1 MKKFSIFAATESVL
15 KPFLSIEEFTTTFDV
30 FYIESADDLLK
41 KIQTQI
47 PSIIVIDEDFLFK
60 NQNLIKEIQEK
71 TFFLNSIDDK
81 VSLKLPVI
89 GIMKTINL
97 EAQKKFHE
105 LGVLEC
111 FPASTPPEN
120 LFEIISHV
128 TNHFE
133 EEKQRISSL
142 HELQKNTIKQLVR
155 LDKKTGVYNKQT
167 FLNKTQ
173 EMLAKNPDKQYYL
186 VLVNLDRFKVFN
198 DLFGFSAGDKILE
211 KIGNHLNSTISEFST
226 YGHIYADHFV
236 VCTPAVSNE
245 ILFMILG
252 KVDNYVKSLHPK
264 FDFIC
269 RYGIYVIT
277 NPKTDVSLAIDRA
290 DLALASIKQNFT
302 ERFAF
307 YNESMIENLK
317 DEQELITDM
326 VVGLQRN
333 EFTVYLQPQYDYTTE
348 SLVGAEALVRWN
360 HPTKGLISP
369 AIFVPVFERNGFIT
383 QLDLF
388 IWEKTCQLLRKWKDM
403 GLNPIP
409 LSVNISRR
417 DIYNQNLV
425 QIFNGLLKKYNLTPD
440 LLRLEITESAY
451 MENPT
456 QLIQVVE
463 ELRDNGFCLEMDDF
477 GSGYSSLNTLKEV
490 PVNVL
495 KLDMKFIASDTKD
508 LKDGKNNSKG
518 GNILSSVIRMANW
531 LHLPVIAE
539 GIESKEQAD
548 YLKSIGC
555 FYMQGYYF
563 ARPLPIEKYEELL
576 TNLSPVNFEKNQ
588 KDTELEAAKF
598 LDASENSTLFFN
610 NFIGGAAIIEWS
622 GETVEALRMNDQFF
636 EEIGTTRHDFSKM
649 QKDIVSGIEKYS
661 QETFFSTLY
670 ETMNSK
676 KSSFCEIQF
685 KPFYENTQPFW
696 VRIHL
701 RHIGKTVTSNIYY
714 LTVENIDFRM
724 KLLQLKTNLSEQLS
738 SIIENI
744 PCGIF
749 AILFDEKVKLSY
761 ANKNVPKI
769 LGYSQKDFEKL
780 LEKNPFESFLKTEK
794 DSLMQ
799 IIRALQPNE
808 TKNFSKEATVF
819 CNDGSTKN
827 VKLYGELCNQADGM
841 ITANI
846 LMMDFS
852 EEKN

>member
-1 MKKFSIFAATESVL
+1 MEKFSIFAATESVL
-15 KPFLSIEEFTTTFDV
+15 KPFLSTEEFNSTFDI
-30 FYIESADDLLK
+30 FYIESSAELLE
-41 KIQTQI
+41 KIQTKI
-47 PSIIVIDEDFLFK
+47 PSVIVIDEDFLFK
-60 NQNLIKEIQEK
+60 NQDLIKNIQEK
-71 TFFLNSIDDK
+71 TFLLNSIDDK
-81 VSLKLPVI
+81 ISLKIPVI
-89 GIMKTINL
+89 GIMKEINL
-97 EAQKKFHE
+97 NVQKKFYE
-105 LGVLEC
+105 LGALEC
-111 FPASTPPEN
+111 FPQSTPPEN
-120 LFEIISHV
+120 LFAIINHIINHV
-128 TNHFE
+128 SE
-133 EEKQRISSL
+133 EEQHISSL

-173 EMLAKNPDKQYYL
+173 TMLEKNPDKQYYL

-211 KIGNHLNSTISEFST
+211 KIGEHLNSTISEFST
-226 YGHIYADHFV
+226 YGHIYADQFV

-252 KVDNYVKSLHPK
+252 KVDAYVKSLHPK

-290 DLALASIKQNFT
+290 ELAVASIKQNFT

-388 IWEKTCQLLRKWKDM
+388 IWEKTCQLLRKWKGM

-409 LSVNISRR
+409 VSVNISRR

-463 ELRDNGFCLEMDDF
+463 DLHDNGFCLEMDDF

-508 LKDGKNNSKG
+508 LKDGKNNTKG

-588 KDTELEAAKF
+588 KDAELEAAKF
-598 LDASENSTLFFN
+598 LDATEHSTLFFN

-636 EEIGTTRHDFSKM
+636 EEIGTTRHDFTKI

-670 ETMNSK
+670 EAINSK
-676 KSSFCEIQF
+676 KSSFCEIQL

-738 SIIENI
+738 SIIENV

-749 AILFDEKVKLSY
+749 SISFDEKVKLSY
-761 ANKNVPKI
+761 SNKNVAKI
-769 LGYSQKDFEKL
+769 LGYSQQDFDKL

-794 DSLMQ
+794 DSIMQ
-799 IIRALQPNE
+799 IIRTVKQNE
-808 TKNFSKEATVF
+808 AKEFSKEAAVF
-819 CNDGSTKN
+819 CSDGTTKN
-827 VKLYGELCNQADGM
+827 VHFYGEICNQADGM

-852 EEKN
+852 EK

>member
-15 KPFLSIEEFTTTFDV
+15 KPFLSIEEFTSAFDV
-30 FYIESADDLLK
+30 FYIESADDFLK

-47 PSIIVIDEDFLFK
+47 PSVIVIDEDFLFK
-60 NQNLIKEIQEK
+60 NQDLIKEIHEK

-81 VSLKLPVI
+81 ISLKLPVI

-97 EAQKKFHE
+97 EAQKKFYE

-120 LFEIISHV
+120 FFEIISHV

-142 HELQKNTIKQLVR
+142 HDLQKNTIKQLVR

-252 KVDNYVKSLHPK
+252 KVDAYVKSLHPK

-290 DLALASIKQNFT
+290 ELALASIKQNFT

-409 LSVNISRR
+409 VSVNISRR

-588 KDTELEAAKF
+588 KDAELEAAKF

-622 GETVEALRMNDQFF
+622 GENIEALRMNDQFF

-661 QETFFSTLY
+661 QEAFFSTLY
-670 ETMNSK
+670 EAMNSK
-676 KSSFCEIQF
+676 KSCFCEIQL

-744 PCGIF
+744 PCGVF
-749 AILFDEKVKLSY
+749 SVLFDEKVKLSY
-761 ANKNVPKI
+761 SNKNVPKI

-827 VKLYGELCNQADGM
+827 VRLYGEICNQADGM

-852 EEKN
+852 GKKD

>member
-1 MKKFSIFAATESVL
+1 MKKFLIFAATESTL
-15 KPFLSIEEFTTTFDV
+15 KPLFSTEKFDSTFDI
-30 FYIESADDLLK
+30 FYITTPDEILK
-41 KIQTQI
+41 KMQTES
-47 PSIIVIDEDFLFK
+47 PSVIVLDEDFLLK
-60 NQNLIKEIQEK
+60 NQDIIEKIQEK
-71 TFFLNSIDDK
+71 SLLLNSIDDK
-81 VSLKLPVI
+81 ITLRIPIV
-89 GIMKTINL
+89 GIMKEINL
-97 EAQKKFHE
+97 EVQKKFYE
-105 LGVLEC
+105 LGALEC

-120 LFEIISHV
+120 LFEII
-128 TNHFE
+128 NHIAARNTE
-133 EEKQRISSL
+133 EDQHISSL
-142 HELQKNTIKQLVR
+142 HEMQKNTIKQLIR
-155 LDKKTGVYNKQT
+155 LDKKTGVYNKQA
-167 FLNKTQ
+167 FLLKTQ
-173 EMLAKNPDKQYYL
+173 EMLAKNPDKHYYL
-186 VLVNLDRFKVFN
+186 ILSNLDRFKVFN
-198 DLFGFSAGDKILE
+198 DLFGFSAGDEILE
-211 KIGNHLNSTISEFST
+211 KIGEHLNSTISDFST

-236 VCTPAVSNE
+236 VCTPVVSDE
-245 ILFMILG
+245 ILFLILG
-252 KVDNYVKSLHPK
+252 KIDSYIKELHPN

-269 RYGIYVIT
+269 RYGIYEIT
-277 NPKTDVSLAIDRA
+277 DPKTDVSLAIDRA
-290 DLALASIKQNFT
+290 ELAVASIKQNFT

-307 YNESMIENLK
+307 YNDSMIKKLK

-326 VVGLQRN
+326 IVGLQRN

-348 SLVGAEALVRWN
+348 SLVGAEALVRWI

-369 AIFVPVFERNGFIT
+369 ALFVPVFERNGFIT

-403 GLNPIP
+403 DLNPIP
-409 LSVNISRR
+409 VSVNISRR

-425 QIFNGLLKKYNLTPD
+425 QIFNGLLKKYNLTPN

-508 LKDGKNNSKG
+508 LKDGKNNTKG

-576 TNLSPVNFEKNQ
+576 TNLSPANLEKDQ
-588 KDTELEAAKF
+588 EEAELEAAKF
-598 LDASENSTLFFN
+598 LDATENSMMFFN

-622 GETVEALRMNDQFF
+622 GETVETLRMNDQFF
-636 EEIGTTRHDFSKM
+636 EEIGTTRHDFSKV
-649 QKDIVSGIEKYS
+649 QKDLVSGIEKYS

-670 ETMNSK
+670 EAITLKRST
-676 KSSFCEIQF
+676 FCEIQL

-696 VRIHL
+696 VRVHL

-724 KLLQLKTNLSEQLS
+724 KLLQLKTNYSDQLS
-738 SIIENI
+738 SIIENV

-749 AILFDEKVKLSY
+749 SISLDERIRLSY
-761 ANKNVPKI
+761 ANNNVAAI
-769 LGYSQKDFEKL
+769 LEYSQKDFEKL
-780 LEKNPFESFLKTEK
+780 LEKNPFDSFLNTEK
-794 DSLMQ
+794 DYLMQ
-799 IIRALQPNE
+799 IIRTVNQNE
-808 TKNFSKEATVF
+808 AKNFSREAIVF
-819 CNDGSTKN
+819 CCDGSPKK
-827 VKLYGELCNQADGM
+827 VQLYGEVRNHADGT

-846 LMMDFS
+846 LMMDLS
-852 EEKN
+852 

>member
-1 MKKFSIFAATESVL
+1 MEKFSIFAATKKVL
-15 KPFLSIEEFTTTFDV
+15 EPFLSTEKFNSAFDI
-30 FYIESADDLLK
+30 FYIENDEEFLK
-41 KIQTQI
+41 KMESII
-47 PSIIVIDEDFLFK
+47 PSIIVLDEDFLFK
-60 NQNLIKEIQEK
+60 YPDLTKRIQEK
-71 TFFLNSIDDK
+71 TLFLNSLNDK
-81 VSLKLPVI
+81 VSLRVPVI
-89 GIMKTINL
+89 GIMKEINI
-97 EAQKKFHE
+97 EVQKKFYE
-105 LGVLEC
+105 LGALEC
-111 FPASTPPEN
+111 YPESTPSEN
-120 LFEIISHV
+120 LFEIFLHTVKHV
-128 TNHFE
+128 SE
-133 EEKQRISSL
+133 EESHISLL
-142 HELQKNTIKQLVR
+142 HEQQKNTIKQLAR
-155 LDKKTGVYNKQT
+155 LDKTGVYNKQT

-173 EMLAKNPDKQYYL
+173 EMLAANPENQYYL

-211 KIGNHLNSTISEFST
+211 KIGDHLNSTISPFST

-252 KVDNYVKSLHPK
+252 KVDAYVKTLHPK

-290 DLALASIKQNFT
+290 ELALASIKQNFT

-326 VVGLQRN
+326 VIGLQRN

-360 HPTKGLISP
+360 HPVKGLISP

-409 LSVNISRR
+409 VSVNISRR

-425 QIFNGLLKKYNLTPD
+425 EIFNGLLKKYNLAPE

-456 QLIQVVE
+456 QLIKVVE

-508 LKDGKNNSKG
+508 LKDGENNSKG
-518 GNILSSVIRMANW
+518 GSILSSVIRMANW

-576 TNLSPVNFEKNQ
+576 TNLSPANLEKDK
-588 KDTELEAAKF
+588 KDAELEAAKF
-598 LDASENSTLFFN
+598 LDATKNSTLLFN
-610 NFIGGAAIIEWS
+610 NFIGGAAIIEWT
-622 GETVEALRMNDQFF
+622 GATVEALRMNDQFF
-636 EEIGTTRHDFSKM
+636 EEIGTTRHDFTAI
-649 QKDIVSGIEKYS
+649 QKDIVSGIEKHC

-670 ETMNSK
+670 EAMNSK
-676 KSSFCEIQF
+676 KSCFCEIQL
-685 KPFYENTQPFW
+685 KPFYKNTQPFW

-701 RHIGKTVTSNIYY
+701 RHIGKTITSNIYY

-724 KLLQLKTNLSEQLS
+724 KLLQLKTNFSDQLS
-738 SIIENI
+738 SIIENL

-749 AILFDEKVKLSY
+749 SILFDEKTELSY
-761 ANKNVPKI
+761 ANKNVARI
-769 LGYSQKDFEKL
+769 LEYSQKDFEKML
-780 LEKNPFESFLKTEK
+780 KANPFDSFLKGEK
-794 DSLMQ
+794 DFILQ
-799 IIRALQPNE
+799 LIRNVKSNE
-808 TKNFSKEATVF
+808 NKNFEKDASVF
-819 CNDGSTKN
+819 CKNGNLKN
-827 VKLYGELCNQADGM
+827 VKFYGEISNHADGS

-846 LMMDFS
+846 LMIDFS
-852 EEKN
+852 GLKN